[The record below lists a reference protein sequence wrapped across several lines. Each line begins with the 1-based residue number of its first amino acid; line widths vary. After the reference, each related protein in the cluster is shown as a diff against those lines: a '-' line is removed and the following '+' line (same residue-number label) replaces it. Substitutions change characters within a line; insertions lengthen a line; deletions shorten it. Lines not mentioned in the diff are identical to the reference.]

1 MRYATLWVTMLPG
14 SIGRQTRSF
23 LAACRG
29 DAQAAKLLTRR
40 FFCARAA

>member
-1 MRYATLWVTMLPG
+1 MGNATIWVTMLPG
-14 SIGRQTRSF
+14 SIGRQTRFF